1 MEAQKNWQ
9 PWEYTN
15 AASLIHFPQRCN
27 PFLKK
32 LRKYLSRSYL
42 ISEIYAT
49 SALDAWKKTHS
60 QTADKMHSDWG
71 QSSYLHSRTKTERG
85 DAFWSRWKHFPHWQ
99 CGRVRPHYGNLA
111 LPFEWFLNLPPAW
124 RISAFLKGQKPSS
137 QRKAPCILMQ
147 SQTGLQVMNRRL
159 ASCHASKMGILLQRS
174 TEQLKQSHTVSF
186 PIQDH
191 SPLSHC
197 HIPSHMITKQRRP
210 NRGQLSSGE
219 LHANSSFPHLE
230 DKFRLMLP
238 HTFIPLIFTIFK
250 KFLVDSWQKA
260 VWSFNILVQNH
271 KIFYNQN

>member
-27 PFLKK
+27 LFLKK
-32 LRKYLSRSYL
+32 LRKYLSRSYP

-71 QSSYLHSRTKTERG
+71 QSSYLHSRTKAERG

-124 RISAFLKGQKPSS
+124 RTSTFLKGQKPSS

-159 ASCHASKMGILLQRS
+159 ASCRASKMGILLQRS

-250 KFLVDSWQKA
+250 KFLIDSWQKE
-260 VWSFNILVQNH
+260 VWSFQYFSPESQ
-271 KIFYNQN
+271 IFYNQN

>member
-1 MEAQKNWQ
+1 MHGKKH
-9 PWEYTN
+9 
-15 AASLIHFPQRCN
+15 IHRQQIKC
-27 PFLKK
+27 
-32 LRKYLSRSYL
+32 
-42 ISEIYAT
+42 
-49 SALDAWKKTHS
+49 
-60 QTADKMHSDWG
+60 SDWG
-71 QSSYLHSRTKTERG
+71 QSSYLHSRTKAERG

-210 NRGQLSSGE
+210 NWGQLSSGE
-219 LHANSSFPHLE
+219 LHANGSFPHLE

-260 VWSFNILVQNH
+260 VWSFNILVQNRRYSTIRTNETDSDGRGFCSLPTAETPVSSCNTCGFP
-271 KIFYNQN
+271 KKPCCFISKYQQVNNIFRIS

>member
-1 MEAQKNWQ
+1 
-9 PWEYTN
+9 
-15 AASLIHFPQRCN
+15 
-27 PFLKK
+27 
-32 LRKYLSRSYL
+32 
-42 ISEIYAT
+42 
-49 SALDAWKKTHS
+49 
-60 QTADKMHSDWG
+60 MHSDWG
-71 QSSYLHSRTKTERG
+71 QSSYLHSRIKTERG
-85 DAFWSRWKHFPHWQ
+85 DAFWSRWKHFPHWK
-99 CGRVRPHYGNLA
+99 CGRVCPHYGNLA

-124 RISAFLKGQKPSS
+124 RTSAFLKGHKPSS
-137 QRKAPCILMQ
+137 QRKAPCVLMQ

-219 LHANSSFPHLE
+219 LHANGSFPHLE

-238 HTFIPLIFTIFK
+238 HTFFPLIFTISK
-250 KFLVDSWQKA
+250 KFLIDSWQKE
-260 VWSFNILVQNH
+260 VWSFQYFSPELQ
-271 KIFYNQN
+271 IFYNQN

>member
-27 PFLKK
+27 LFLKK
-32 LRKYLSRSYL
+32 LRKYLSRSYP

-71 QSSYLHSRTKTERG
+71 QSSYLHSRTKAERG

-111 LPFEWFLNLPPAW
+111 LPFERFLNLPPAW